1 MAKETGIKSWKELN
15 FGIAITTPGNAAEL
29 KTGDWRSMRPET
41 DREKCT
47 KCGQCYIFC
56 PDMVYSKDAEGYY
69 AQNYYWCKGCG
80 TCAKECP
87 VDAITM
93 IQEVD

>member
-1 MAKETGIKSWKELN
+1 MAKETGFMSWKKLN
-15 FGIAITTPGNAAEL
+15 FGIAITNPGNAAEL

-41 DREKCT
+41 NKEKCT
-47 KCGQCYIFC
+47 KCAQCYIYC
-56 PDMVYSKDAEGYY
+56 PDMVYSKDAEGYFP
-69 AQNYYWCKGCG
+69 QNYYYCKGCG
-80 TCAKECP
+80 ICAHECP

>member
-1 MAKETGIKSWKELN
+1 MAKETGFMSWKKLN
-15 FGIAITTPGNAAEL
+15 FGIAITNPGNAAEL

-41 DREKCT
+41 NKEKCT
-47 KCGQCYIFC
+47 KCAQCYIYC

-69 AQNYYWCKGCG
+69 IQNYYCKGCG
-80 TCAKECP
+80 ICAHECP

>member
-1 MAKETGIKSWKELN
+1 VAKETGFKSWKELN

-41 DREKCT
+41 NKEK
-47 KCGQCYIFC
+47 C

-69 AQNYYWCKGCG
+69 IQNYYWCKGCG
-80 TCAKECP
+80 ICAHECP
-87 VDAITM
+87 VDCITM
-93 IQEVD
+93 VEEVD

>member
-1 MAKETGIKSWKELN
+1 VAKETGFKSWKELN

-41 DREKCT
+41 NKEKCT
-47 KCGQCYIFC
+47 KCAQCYIFC

-69 AQNYYWCKGCG
+69 IQNYYYCKGCG
-80 TCAKECP
+80 ICAKECP

-93 IQEVD
+93 LQEVD

>member
-1 MAKETGIKSWKELN
+1 MAKETGIKSWKELS
-15 FGIAITTPGNAAEL
+15 FGIAITNPGNAAEL

-69 AQNYYWCKGCG
+69 AAELLLVQRLRHLRQGM
-80 TCAKECP
+80 P
-87 VDAITM
+87 R
-93 IQEVD
+93 